1 MVTGNLLFR
10 LHPRKLSKHFARP
23 IRTLCSQH
31 IYILK
36 PYPGRN
42 TMDIEF
48 PIGYSKTAL
57 DVSLIY
63 YDSND
68 WLSYIFAW
76 ISLTPQT
83 ILIIYATLIL
93 SRREAETVLLL
104 GGQVGCE
111 LVNNYLKKIIR
122 EERPIGKSVEL

>member
-1 MVTGNLLFR
+1 
-10 LHPRKLSKHFARP
+10 
-23 IRTLCSQH
+23 
-31 IYILK
+31 
-36 PYPGRN
+36 
-42 TMDIEF
+42 MDIEF